1 MPTVATATTPHS
13 PFARSTASRSLVA
26 NNRVRLE
33 DLVTE
38 HELGDSSEVV
48 ACVEINQ

>member
-1 MPTVATATTPHS
+1 MAAGAP
-13 PFARSTASRSLVA
+13 L
-26 NNRVRLE
+26 RLE